1 MNPDRPVKKLLP
13 IQNKARCGKFHSDPK
28 KCPWGDTG
36 SSGLLKSKHKGKG
49 KELLMQVQ
57 HDKQCS
63 LEDAS
68 GKSSFSQGIN
78 RAGLETACSGYLA
91 LFCYT
96 AKIFFLL
103 ITLTVCPH
111 PAKGGR
117 VAHTETLTFF
127 PGILNL
133 ECSITKIEKT
143 NKTCWC
149 PFIALI
155 EF

>member
-1 MNPDRPVKKLLP
+1 MSLWERYRLIRTSQ
-13 IQNKARCGKFHSDPK
+13 IQAQRKRQ
-28 KCPWGDTG
+28 
-36 SSGLLKSKHKGKG
+36 
-49 KELLMQVQ
+49 ELLMQVQ

-155 EF
+155 EFWGCPGSWLFLSLPFHPIY